1 MIRRNLGE
9 REDIEKTCRSKA
21 ATPSE
26 FLRGLN
32 ESKLLSCLLNAISW
46 SINPRHGKHNDGYVK
61 APNSAQAGKISMVA
75 ESLKRLITNKRTP
88 TTISL
93 RLTVH

>member
-46 SINPRHGKHNDGYVK
+46 SINPRHRKHNDGYVK

-75 ESLKRLITNKRTP
+75 EGLKRLITNKRTP